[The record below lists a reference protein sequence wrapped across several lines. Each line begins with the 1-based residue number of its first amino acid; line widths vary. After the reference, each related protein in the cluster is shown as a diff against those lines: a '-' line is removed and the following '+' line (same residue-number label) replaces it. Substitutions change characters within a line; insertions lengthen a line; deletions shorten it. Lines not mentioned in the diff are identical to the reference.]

1 MNKTLRITGKVQ
13 GVFFRKSTQQKAQEL
28 GINGWVKN
36 ENDGSVAVE
45 IEGLDQALQVM
56 EAWLKVGPTAAKVES
71 VLLVSQQE
79 DKGYTDFEIIR

>member
-36 ENDGSVAVE
+36 ENDGSVTVE

-56 EAWLKVGPTAAKVES
+56 EAWLKAGPPAAKVES
-71 VLLVSQQE
+71 ILLVSQQE
-79 DKGYTDFEIIR
+79 DQSYTSFKIIR

>member
-45 IEGLDQALQVM
+45 IEGLDEAMQVM
-56 EAWLKVGPTAAKVES
+56 EAWLKVGPLAAEVES

-79 DKGYTDFEIIR
+79 DKGYTNFIIIR